1 MHQHEHE
8 HHGTAPLR
16 PRSLSG
22 PSRLLPAALA
32 VTGAVGLLGA
42 GALLGLPPDVQ
53 ETTAAPA
60 ATTTTSPPPSPTG
73 TPTPSLEAST
83 ASAPSASSSPAPVSG
98 GVSPPGPADPA
109 PAVLPAASAPVHL
122 IVPAAGIDQ
131 PVIALTPTAQNQ
143 AEQSIVPPLTT
154 DAYWLSTYG
163 TPGDGSQNT
172 TYLTGHSWEG
182 LDAPFDRLS
191 TQLTP
196 GDTVVLGTRTGEL
209 TYVVETVTT
218 YDKNTLKDSEIW
230 AIVPN
235 RLVLISCFT
244 DDPWGKNVVVSAT
257 PHHEPWPP
265 SGPVPD
271 QAAAEEQHHWS
282 VGAEHR

>member
-1 MHQHEHE
+1 MHQHQHEHE
-8 HHGTAPLR
+8 RHGPAPLR

-22 PSRLLPAALA
+22 RSRLLPAALA

-42 GALLGLPPDVQ
+42 SALLGLPPDAQ
-53 ETTAAPA
+53 KTTAAPA
-60 ATTTTSPPPSPTG
+60 ATTTTNPSPSPTG
-73 TPTPSLEAST
+73 TPIPSLEAS
-83 ASAPSASSSPAPVSG
+83 SAGATPASSSPVPVPVPGPGS
-98 GVSPPGPADPA
+98 VSPPGPVDPA
-109 PAVLPAASAPVHL
+109 PVVLPAASAPVHL
-122 IVPAAGIDQ
+122 TVPAAGIDQ

-191 TQLTP
+191 TRLTP
-196 GDTVVLGTRTGEL
+196 GDTVVLGTGTGEI
-209 TYVVETVTT
+209 TYIVETVTT

-230 AIVPN
+230 AIAPN

-244 DDPWGKNVVVSAT
+244 DDPWGKNVVVTAT
-257 PHHEPWPP
+257 
-265 SGPVPD
+265 
-271 QAAAEEQHHWS
+271 
-282 VGAEHR
+282 GAP

>member
-8 HHGTAPLR
+8 HYGTAPLGS
-16 PRSLSG
+16 RSLSG

-42 GALLGLPPDVQ
+42 AALLGLPPDAQ
-53 ETTAAPA
+53 KTTATPA

-196 GDTVVLGTRTGEL
+196 GDTVVLGTRTGEI
-209 TYVVETVTT
+209 TYVVDTVTT

-257 PHHEPWPP
+257 PAP
-265 SGPVPD
+265 
-271 QAAAEEQHHWS
+271 
-282 VGAEHR
+282 